1 MRACLWDVSVRG
13 RPCGFCCQPVLSST
27 LAGTLAWR
35 PERVCPVVPVIVH
48 VLLVAC
54 SVRPGLGK
62 GVRGWTLIV
71 HFFPSLLGALIIDC

>member
-1 MRACLWDVSVRG
+1 M
-13 RPCGFCCQPVLSST
+13 
-27 LAGTLAWR
+27 
-35 PERVCPVVPVIVH
+35 CPVVPVIVH